1 MKKIVF
7 AAFVAV
13 SLISCKKEEKADV
26 VATPTTTEV
35 APAPVQ
41 TPVVSPE
48 QQALQSTQPAPASP
62 VQTVTPGSTTAPV
75 VAPAPTATTEEM
87 VEKAQKMSKT
97 TVALSSAD
105 HDFGNVKKG
114 QKVQHIYEIT
124 NTGKVPLIISNV
136 RPACGCTAPD
146 YTKEPIAPGKKGKV
160 TLSFDSS
167 SFNGMQNKTAEVFT
181 NTEKTPIILSFK
193 ANVVE

>member
-7 AAFVAV
+7 AALVAV

-26 VATPTTTEV
+26 AATQPANEV
-35 APAPVQ
+35 ASTPVQ
-41 TPVVSPE
+41 TPTVSPE
-48 QQALQSTQPAPASP
+48 QQVIQSTQPTPAAP
-62 VQTVTPGSTTAPV
+62 VQTVTPGTTTPATP
-75 VAPAPTATTEEM
+75 PAPTKEEM
-87 VEKAQKMSKT
+87 VEKAQNMGKT

-136 RPACGCTAPD
+136 KPACGCTAPD

-160 TLSFDSS
+160 TLSFDSTN
-167 SFNGMQNKTAEVFT
+167 FTGMQNKTAEVFT
-181 NTEKTPIILSFK
+181 NTEKTPIVLSFK